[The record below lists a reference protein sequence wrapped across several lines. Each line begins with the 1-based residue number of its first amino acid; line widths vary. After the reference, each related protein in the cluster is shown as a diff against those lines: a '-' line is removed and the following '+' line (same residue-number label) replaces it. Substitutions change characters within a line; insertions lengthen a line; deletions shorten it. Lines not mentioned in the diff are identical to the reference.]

1 MDTGGSGQEESQV
14 CLYAE
19 STMPEDRKRKFWIAR
34 CFQELSRNG
43 LSDFWVNSQKG
54 ELINGKDGDTLETTE
69 VRIRIH

>member
-19 STMPEDRKRKFWIAR
+19 STMPKDRKRKFWIAR
-34 CFQELSRNG
+34 CFQKLARNG

-69 VRIRIH
+69 VRMRIH